1 MIEIE
6 QEGRTLHDDN
16 SGVLLADAT
25 RRLQQYTPKMP
36 KVAKIK
42 RTKKKVV
49 KPLPKK
55 IRDEL
60 ILCCAL
66 KGYNTLAVGKSKRL
80 KDQYKTMAT
89 FYHGRQPNHPSQIK
103 LLCSE

>member
-36 KVAKIK
+36 KVAKTK
-42 RTKKKVV
+42 CAKKKVV

-60 ILCCAL
+60 ILCCTL
-66 KGYNTLAVGKSKRL
+66 K
-80 KDQYKTMAT
+80 
-89 FYHGRQPNHPSQIK
+89 
-103 LLCSE
+103 